1 MRSISPRRPWSHRS
15 VSACRSRRKASISL
29 SISSVGI
36 LKEIYEAERRADR
49 IVRDAE
55 AEAKALVAESEAA
68 GRAEAAARA
77 GELARTVAGVVEAQT
92 AEIRLDVDAFLR
104 DREAEVDRWVRG
116 RRDRIDRIVDR
127 LVAMVLPP

>member
-1 MRSISPRRPWSHRS
+1 METRSG
-15 VSACRSRRKASISL
+15 
-29 SISSVGI
+29 VGI

-49 IVRDAE
+49 IVREAE
-55 AEAKALVAESEAA
+55 AEAKALVAEADAA
-68 GRAEAAARA
+68 AQADAAARA

-92 AEIRLDVDAFLR
+92 AEIRLDVNAFLR

-116 RRDRIDRIVDR
+116 RREAIDRIVDR